1 MPKNS
6 IFWVNALPLM
16 NIDTFIRITKLIK
29 VLIFLGLQFKKPTAF
44 SNSGRFYSLIF

>member
-1 MPKNS
+1 MAHNLKKFIIKNLTIMKNS

-29 VLIFLGLQFKKPTAF
+29 VLIFLGL
-44 SNSGRFYSLIF
+44 